1 MKRLWL
7 VLVLALLLAFPALS
21 AAQADDG
28 DGGETDWGSFFDAN
42 GNLLPGVQDLGV
54 QTVEVSWMPQ
64 LPDWV
69 PFDFSA
75 KFHMYATE
83 TGATVLVPTASTLFF
98 MALNPYESGLLAA
111 DGHVGNLLATGIID
125 TGVALSGDISP
136 GSVLASIF
144 QGLLGLDETFTGEL
158 ADAVISGQDAWST
171 INFWDA
177 YNIFNKLWTLSTKDT
192 ALYTVFLLYGNCA
205 SSPVG
210 CPPELAELMKKLAAT
225 DPPKVPNTQCQA
237 SRVEKGQISA
247 KGIKTAPNYVLVTGQ
262 DPEKRGVDLRFELTI
277 SPTIYYYYLW
287 EEVEDGQTCAA
298 GAPVE
303 NCPADQLI
311 TLTHLE
317 CVEHK
322 LAFCEPASNMRAQA
336 NLAESSR
343 DWILNDLAK
352 VYYGASLYHPDWVWT
367 QGGSGGCDGSKTY
380 RWQLS
385 IPAVQVRDPGF
396 YNLTVA
402 GATDGTPVSEP
413 RSFRITNGQFDA
425 YLMETTIIQ

>member
-28 DGGETDWGSFFDAN
+28 NGGTTDWGSFFDAN
-42 GNLLPGVQDLGV
+42 GNLLPGVKDLGV
-54 QTVEVSWMPQ
+54 QTVEVPWMPQ

-83 TGATVLVPTASTLFF
+83 TGATVLVPTASNLFF
-98 MALNPYESGLLAA
+98 MALNPYESGLFNSEGQVALPLAWNIQGAAFTLSGAA
-111 DGHVGNLLATGIID
+111 D
-125 TGVALSGDISP
+125 LSP
-136 GSVLASIF
+136 ASVLQAI
-144 QGLLGLDETFTGEL
+144 GEALGIPFTSEL
-158 ADAVISGQDAWST
+158 ADAIINGQDAWST
-171 INFWDA
+171 ISFWDA
-177 YNIFNKLWTLSTKDT
+177 YNIFDKLWTLSTKDT
-192 ALYTVFLLYGNCA
+192 ALYTVFLLYSNCA

-225 DPPKVPNTQCQA
+225 NPPKVPNTQCQA

-322 LAFCEPASNMRAQA
+322 LAFCEPASNVRAQA